1 MFPWPFDPL
10 QTPSRGHV
18 IVSFVFPS
26 SHHRT
31 GGVTVL
37 YEMANG
43 LARRGHDVHFVH
55 GPATPFRIDSLGE
68 LPPFRFEPGIEHHIV
83 DSLDDPR
90 LPAGDVVML
99 HEAPARLGL
108 PVGIVQGYR
117 MLAEEV
123 ELGLFRAPLPKV
135 CVARWLLD
143 VVARHGAPAEQ
154 LLYVPLGIDHDVF
167 AARTPQAARSYD
179 VAMLSHPH
187 REKGLVVGIE
197 MLEALRARRAG
208 LRAVVFGM
216 DPPARALPEG
226 VEFWQAPDHAT
237 LAEQIYNQTRVF
249 VQPSFHEGFGYTAVE
264 AMACGCALV
273 STDNGGSRDY
283 ARQGETALVVAPGDG
298 VALADA
304 ADQLLRDDERR
315 ERLAAAGARLVRD
328 RFDWDHT
335 AAVLEGHL
343 ESYVADPPRY
353 RRPPAD
359 VAVGAEAP

>member
-1 MFPWPFDPL
+1 
-10 QTPSRGHV
+10 V
-18 IVSFVFPS
+18 IVSFVYPS

-55 GPATPFRIDSLGE
+55 GPATPYRVGSLDE
-68 LPPFRFEPGIEHHIV
+68 LPPFRFEPGIAHHLV

-108 PVGIVQGYR
+108 PFGIVQGYR

-123 ELGLFRAPLPKV
+123 ERELFRAPAPKA
-135 CVARWLLD
+135 CVARWLID
-143 VVARHGAPAEQ
+143 VVAGYGAPPEQ
-154 LLYVPLGIDHDVF
+154 LSYVPLGIDHGVF
-167 AARTPQAARSYD
+167 AVRTPQARRPYD

-197 MLEALRARRAG
+197 VLEALRQRRPD
-208 LRAVVFGM
+208 LRALVFGM
-216 DPPARALPEG
+216 DPPARALPPG

-237 LAEQIYNQTRVF
+237 LADRIYNHTRVF

-273 STDNGGSRDY
+273 TTDNGGSRDY
-283 ARQGETALVVAPGDG
+283 ARPGETALVVPPGDG
-298 VALADA
+298 NGLADA
-304 ADQLLRDDERR
+304 ADRLLRDDRER
-315 ERLAAAGARLVRD
+315 ERLADAGARLVREE
-328 RFDWDHT
+328 FDWDHT

-343 ESYVADPPRY
+343 EAYLADPPRY
-353 RRPPAD
+353 RRQPAE
-359 VAVGAEAP
+359 VAAGVDAR

>member
-1 MFPWPFDPL
+1 
-10 QTPSRGHV
+10 
-18 IVSFVFPS
+18 
-26 SHHRT
+26 
-31 GGVTVL
+31 
-37 YEMANG
+37 
-43 LARRGHDVHFVH
+43 
-55 GPATPFRIDSLGE
+55 
-68 LPPFRFEPGIEHHIV
+68 
-83 DSLDDPR
+83 
-90 LPAGDVVML
+90 ML